1 MCSDRTVPFS
11 VGSDG
16 LLLHVRLTPK
26 GGRDAI
32 DGVENLANGQSVLKI
47 RVRAVPEDGKANKAL
62 MKLLAESL
70 GIPPSQIHHEAGL
83 HRETGC
89 LGPREDGEAAGVP
102 GRRTHGPLQSRHG
115 LDVVVQHVGSGLEH
129 AVERGL
135 VAGVTGNTYRAVG
148 GCVGARRGVGEPRRR
163 RWRRRRVD

>member
-70 GIPPSQIHHEAGL
+70 GIPPSQIA
-83 HRETGC
+83 
-89 LGPREDGEAAGVP
+89 
-102 GRRTHGPLQSRHG
+102 LQSGQTARIKV
-115 LDVVVQHVGSGLEH
+115 LKISGNPQML
-129 AVERGL
+129 ADLFAAKGR
-135 VAGVTGNTYRAVG
+135 N
-148 GCVGARRGVGEPRRR
+148 
-163 RWRRRRVD
+163 W